1 MTGTALERRRTGG
14 DVVIGAL
21 LVLAALYVFGNVV
34 LATKLS
40 VLVLGWTAL
49 ISGAVV
55 VAGTLL
61 RARSGSSWSLAIGGV
76 VLAVLGLFLLR
87 NPVAGA
93 LTLTL
98 VTGALLLT
106 TGLARIF
113 GAFGVPEARGL
124 LLVSGLISAA
134 LGLFVLLNL
143 ATATFTLLGI
153 LLGTQTL
160 IDGVTLIAAGRR
172 RSTTSP
178 APTPTVA
185 AGVDDPSRA

>member
-1 MTGTALERRRTGG
+1 MAGSALKHRRTGW
-14 DVVIGAL
+14 DVVIGTL

-49 ISGAVV
+49 ISG
-55 VAGTLL
+55 VAMVMGTFV
-61 RARSGSSWSLAIGGV
+61 RARSGASWSFAIGGV
-76 VLAVLGLFLLR
+76 VLAVLGLFLLQ

-106 TGLARIF
+106 TGLTRVFA
-113 GAFGVPEARGL
+113 AFGVPEARGL
-124 LLVSGLISAA
+124 LLVSGLVSAA
-134 LGLFVLLNL
+134 LGVFVLLNV

-160 IDGVTLIAAGRR
+160 VDGVTLIVVGRLR
-172 RSTTSP
+172 PTTP
-178 APTPTVA
+178 TAPTPTVT
-185 AGVDDPSRA
+185 AGVDDAARA

>member
-1 MTGTALERRRTGG
+1 MTGRALERRRTGW
-14 DVVIGAL
+14 DVVVGAL

-49 ISGAVV
+49 ISGVAMVV
-55 VAGTLL
+55 GTLV
-61 RARSGSSWSLAIGGV
+61 RARSRAAWSLALGGV

-93 LTLTL
+93 LALTL
-98 VTGALLLT
+98 VAGALLLT
-106 TGLARIF
+106 TGLTRMF

-124 LLVSGLISAA
+124 LLVSGFISAA
-134 LGLFVLLNL
+134 LGVFVLLNL

-160 IDGVTLIAAGRR
+160 VDGVTLIVVGRLR
-172 RSTTSP
+172 PTTPTAP
-178 APTPTVA
+178 APTVA
-185 AGVDDPSRA
+185 AGVDHASGA